1 MKELTT
7 ISIQLLKMTQTFVAR
22 TIKNMSRFA
31 RGVMLTTP

>member
-1 MKELTT
+1 MSQNSFFATVHT
-7 ISIQLLKMTQTFVAR
+7 MTPTFVAR